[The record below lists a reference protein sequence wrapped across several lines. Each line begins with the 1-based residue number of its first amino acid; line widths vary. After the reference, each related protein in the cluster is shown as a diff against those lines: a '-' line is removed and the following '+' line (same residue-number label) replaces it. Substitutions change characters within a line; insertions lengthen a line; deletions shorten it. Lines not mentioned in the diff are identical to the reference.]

1 MEELL
6 TIIGNYAF
14 PIAACIALFWK
25 LDKDES
31 RHKEEIDNLRNS
43 YDKNT
48 QVLTELATLIR
59 AERGD

>member
-1 MEELL
+1 MEDLL

-14 PIAACIALFWK
+14 PIAACCALFWK

-31 RHKEEIDNLRNS
+31 RHKEEIDNLRES

-48 QVLTELATLIR
+48 QVLTELVTFIKK
-59 AERGD
+59 ET

>member
-1 MEELL
+1 MEDLL

-14 PIAACIALFWK
+14 PIAACCALFWK

-31 RHKEEIDNLRNS
+31 RHKEEIDHLRES

-48 QVLTELATLIR
+48 QVLTELVTLIKK
-59 AERGD
+59 ES